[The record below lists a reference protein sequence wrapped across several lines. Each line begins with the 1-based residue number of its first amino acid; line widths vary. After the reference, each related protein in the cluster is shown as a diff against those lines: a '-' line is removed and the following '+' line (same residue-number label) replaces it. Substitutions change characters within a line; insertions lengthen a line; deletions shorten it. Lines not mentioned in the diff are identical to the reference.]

1 MLNDHDFL
9 TVLNDI
15 LYYYFREFV
24 VIQLLA
30 WKIPT
35 SERFQN
41 QLRKKCYFCGAW
53 KPRRGLRAA
62 LKSYQYLVIL
72 TGHKNH
78 SSRKVN
84 RITILSMTKLFSQNV
99 TFVEWLKMS
108 PSGNLHASK
117 NRTDSRKKVLVRI
130 FVVKKYLEFIYGQL
144 ILLPSRNPKCKLNF
158 AHIIKNKKTA
168 ERPYTFNFSKI

>member
-41 QLRKKCYFCGAW
+41 QLRKKCIFVS
-53 KPRRGLRAA
+53 PLGLESLDGEVCVA
-62 LKSYQYLVIL
+62 LKSLYQNLVVL

-78 SSRKVN
+78 ASGKVD
-84 RITILSMTKLFSQNV
+84 RITILSVTKLFSQNV

-108 PSGNLHASK
+108 LSVNLNAFK
-117 NRTDSRKKVLVRI
+117 DRTHT
-130 FVVKKYLEFIYGQL
+130 
-144 ILLPSRNPKCKLNF
+144 F
-158 AHIIKNKKTA
+158 AITK
-168 ERPYTFNFSKI
+168 S